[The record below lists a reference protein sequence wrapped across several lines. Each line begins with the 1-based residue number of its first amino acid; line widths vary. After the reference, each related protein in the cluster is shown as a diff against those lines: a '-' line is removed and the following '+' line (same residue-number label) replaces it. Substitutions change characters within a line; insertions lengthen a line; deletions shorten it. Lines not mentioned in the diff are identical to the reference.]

1 MKRIKA
7 KDIMTTDVL
16 VASAEWSLE
25 RLTEFFVENSI
36 SGAPVTSEDGKL
48 IGVVSLTD
56 IVVKGAMQARNFQS
70 EGPHEYYLK
79 ELERQYGRQE
89 MGSFQV
95 VDEPLVIVREI
106 MTPMIFK
113 VNEDT
118 VVKKVADIMIRNR
131 IHRVFVTREEE
142 LVGVI
147 ATPDMLKIIRD
158 M

>member
-1 MKRIKA
+1 
-7 KDIMTTDVL
+7 
-16 VASAEWSLE
+16 
-25 RLTEFFVENSI
+25 
-36 SGAPVTSEDGKL
+36 
-48 IGVVSLTD
+48 
-56 IVVKGAMQARNFQS
+56 MQARNLQS
-70 EGPHEYYLK
+70 EGPHDYYLK

-89 MGSFQV
+89 MASFQV
-95 VDEPLVIVREI
+95 VDEPLVTVREI

-113 VNEDT
+113 VSEDT